1 MARPPNGT
9 MASIVPYK
17 LFLGVRHMI
26 YVSLR
31 RDEDIPPYRLFKGNV
46 SHYKLFCRERS

>member
-17 LFLGVRHMI
+17 LLLGVRHMI
-26 YVSLR
+26 YVSPR
-31 RDEDIPPYRLFKGNV
+31 RGEGIPPYWYFRRLAAHNKMFR
-46 SHYKLFCRERS
+46 RERS

>member
-31 RDEDIPPYRLFKGNV
+31 RDEGILPYWYFRGLAAYNKMFR
-46 SHYKLFCRERS
+46 RERS